1 MAKMDKININEQFAL
16 LPKEWAPKVIAE
28 SNGQSVRI
36 LKGTGE
42 LGWHKH
48 EDEEKIIIVFKGQ
61 LTLKLKESNDVI
73 LDAGDMYVMPK
84 GVDHCPVAQAD
95 THFMMIEPS

>member
-1 MAKMDKININEQFAL
+1 MDKININEEFVSL
-16 LPKEWAPKVIAE
+16 NEEWAPKIIAE

-48 EDEEKIIIVFKGQ
+48 EDEEKIIMVFKGQ
-61 LTLKLKESNDVI
+61 LTLKLKESNDI
-73 LDAGDMYVMPK
+73 TLETGEMYVMPK
-84 GVDHCPVAQAD
+84 GVDHCPVAQTD

>member
-1 MAKMDKININEQFAL
+1 MSMDKISINEQFSL
-16 LPKEWAPKVIAE
+16 LKEEWAPKIIAE

-48 EDEEKIIIVFKGQ
+48 ENEEKIIMVFKGQ
-61 LTLKLKESNDVI
+61 LTLKLKESNDI
-73 LDAGDMYVMPK
+73 TLETGEMYVMPK

>member
-1 MAKMDKININEQFAL
+1 MNKLNITEQFTL
-16 LPKEWAPKVIAE
+16 LSEEWAPKVIAQC
-28 SNGQSVRI
+28 NGQSIRI

-48 EDEEKIIIVFKGQ
+48 EDDEKVIVVYKGQ
-61 LTLKLKESNDVI
+61 LTLKLKSSNDVV

-84 GVDHCPVAQAD
+84 GVDHCPVAQPD